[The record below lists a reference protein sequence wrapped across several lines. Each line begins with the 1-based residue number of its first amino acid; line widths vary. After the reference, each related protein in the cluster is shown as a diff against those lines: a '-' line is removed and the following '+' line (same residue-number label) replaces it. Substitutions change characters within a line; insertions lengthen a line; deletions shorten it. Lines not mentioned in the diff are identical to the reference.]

1 MRQVRR
7 PWPSYRRA
15 AELEG
20 AAAEREPDRQ
30 SVVMMKNTRD
40 DVEPGLTVG
49 GATFLAMGVACFLTI
64 GQLQYQTLQA
74 RATQATEVHQV
85 STRAKNA
92 PLMAR

>member
-1 MRQVRR
+1 
-7 PWPSYRRA
+7 
-15 AELEG
+15 
-20 AAAEREPDRQ
+20 
-30 SVVMMKNTRD
+30 MMSKLG
-40 DVEPGLTVG
+40 VLFLGLTVG

-92 PLMAR
+92 PLMADANRADLYAQLPP